1 VNKKELNTETKILI
15 AAQEVFVKEGYD
27 GARMQQIADHA
38 GINKAL
44 LHYYFRSK
52 DKLFNE
58 VLSIK
63 MREFIPKIGAVFF
76 SDKAL
81 LEKLNILVD
90 KYIEH
95 LQKYPKLPAFII
107 NSVNRD
113 PKFVEKIPSG
123 IFEAIEAYFID
134 EIEKGN
140 INPVDPKQFLLS
152 FVSMCVFPFAARPLG
167 EHLFQMKKEEY
178 DIFLSQRGEAIKKY
192 IGRILTPI

>member
-1 VNKKELNTETKILI
+1 MNKKEHNTEAKILT

-52 DKLFNE
+52 AKLYNE
-58 VLSIK
+58 VINIK
-63 MREFIPKIGAVFF
+63 MREFIPKVGAIFF
-76 SDKAL
+76 SDKTL
-81 LEKLNILVD
+81 LEKLNSLVD
-90 KYIEH
+90 QYLEL
-95 LQKYPKLPAFII
+95 LQKNPKLPAFII

-113 PKFVEKIPSG
+113 PQFVEKIPSG
-123 IFEAIEAYFID
+123 IFEAIETYFID

-140 INPVDPKQFLLS
+140 INRVDPRQFLLS

-178 DIFLSQRGEAIKKY
+178 DTFLSQRSEAIKKY
-192 IGRILTPI
+192 IGLILKPS